1 MRLERNHLR
10 LRSSG
15 EAVMGAAP
23 RLHGEKEL
31 EYLLSATLVPRE
43 KFLQLDGMQHS
54 GDEQH
59 ASRNKYFV
67 RNADSAS
74 VVSACTAKLIK
85 EPDNTAV
92 LLIRASELLKTG
104 AALTG
109 LPQRVMRRTSTLP
122 ERPCV
127 AVQAS
132 MQRLA
137 PTSIWRLRGSQ
148 SSLLRTSRGAL
159 RWPTWNSWTR
169 PSRHYPVRST
179 WSLGTFA
186 HCTPGLPAGIARP
199 TSRWQTV
206 RACGCT

>member
-1 MRLERNHLR
+1 M
-10 LRSSG
+10 G
-15 EAVMGAAP
+15 EAAQ
-23 RLHGEKEL
+23 LHGGEMEL

-43 KFLQLDGMQHS
+43 KFLQLDGVQHS
-54 GDEQH
+54 GDEQQH

-109 LPQRVMRRTSTLP
+109 LLQRTMRRTCPLP
-122 ERPCV
+122 EQRRI

-132 MQRLA
+132 TQRLA
-137 PTSIWRLRGSQ
+137 PTSIWRLRGSR
-148 SSLLRTSRGAL
+148 SSSLRTSRGAS

-169 PSRHYPVRST
+169 PSQHCPAQLT
-179 WSLGTFA
+179 WSPGTFA
-186 HCTPGLPAGIARP
+186 HCTPGLLAGTARP
-199 TSRWQTV
+199 TSRWPTV
-206 RACGCT
+206 RACGCTSELPC